1 MSVFC
6 DRMGSYYNGGG
17 DTEQQQRQTLSAPLK
32 AKKKS
37 SAGLYQAGSEVD
49 DIVTL
54 LHGSD
59 PVRVELTRLEN
70 EVRGLFYIR
79 RFLLLWNP
87 FFICFLF
94 RNLNGDMQTVSYKK
108 IGLKWL
114 TVNWRIDIV

>member
-1 MSVFC
+1 
-6 DRMGSYYNGGG
+6 MGSYYNGGG

-32 AKKKS
+32 GKKK
-37 SAGLYQAGSEVD
+37 LYQAGSEVD

-79 RFLLLWNP
+79 RFCFSGIL
-87 FFICFLF
+87 FFFFFFDLF
-94 RNLNGDMQTVSYKK
+94 SFGV
-108 IGLKWL
+108 KWL
-114 TVNWRIDIV
+114 TFNWRIDIV